1 MARLCGAGRHC
12 RPRFS
17 VRPRCRERLWTAAA
31 TGSVHRVLRR
41 WPDRAGRCIGN
52 DRRGAKACRRRGVP
66 PRLLRVPQRRRCF
79 GLYGSDADILFVT
92 PDPHGFDDLRADAP
106 KLQGPVVVIA
116 RHSGETTG
124 RFEVAAV
131 AARLFPAARH
141 FVRKVIAENIV
152 AASHF
157 HFAPYKTDTVRRLS
171 STVAEFVTPPNREGL
186 GTSGRIAA
194 NDQPVAGV
202 AIWLP
207 DQGNDLVMTLVRL
220 DPHLR
225 REVRTILTQ
234 TERTLESPELV
245 GRGK

>member
-1 MARLCGAGRHC
+1 
-12 RPRFS
+12 
-17 VRPRCRERLWTAAA
+17 
-31 TGSVHRVLRR
+31 
-41 WPDRAGRCIGN
+41 
-52 DRRGAKACRRRGVP
+52 
-66 PRLLRVPQRRRCF
+66 
-79 GLYGSDADILFVT
+79 
-92 PDPHGFDDLRADAP
+92 
-106 KLQGPVVVIA
+106 
-116 RHSGETTG
+116 
-124 RFEVAAV
+124 V

-152 AASHF
+152 AATHF

-186 GTSGRIAA
+186 GTSNRIAA

-220 DPHLR
+220 DPDLR

-234 TERTLESPELV
+234 TERTLGSPALV